1 MRFLA
6 SLLVVF
12 AVAVLHTVLSAS
24 LECAEKGE
32 KVTPYD
38 GLTELK
44 KIDQLEFE
52 AAQRAKAA
60 ELNVTEEQ
68 NEDSRYLEAAQDEA
82 AEEHGDAEN
91 ERKEQTGNS
100 EVAGAAHDESVSES
114 SEDSDGRQ
122 RREHEETV
130 TETVKSLD
138 ESHGSSQEQD
148 GVKNHCSMRKPALTH
163 PSPMSELHQASHQ

>member
-68 NEDSRYLEAAQDEA
+68 NEDSRYLEAAQGEA

-100 EVAGAAHDESVSES
+100 EAADAAHDESVSES

-122 RREHEETV
+122 KREHEETV
-130 TETVKSLD
+130 TVTETVRSLD
-138 ESHGSSQEQD
+138 ESHSSSQEQD
-148 GVKNHCSMRKPALTH
+148 D
-163 PSPMSELHQASHQ
+163 